1 MKRNADTVTKG
12 SVLITLALALIVAT
26 FFLYGFIIEKNNG
39 KLLEIAHLETER
51 SLVHVLLQDTLF
63 SDMNVYSTYDDFS
76 SAYSTFSLDLLVLLE
91 SPFDHESKTVLT
103 NLMGVTEKRMLEI
116 NAQIDGFKERGNEF
130 LPGPYSAKAEQ
141 YEEERMNLY
150 RLAVQLENLPIY
162 YGDAWDISF
171 EKLLHEVKKSTNR
184 QTIAIEIMAVLIIV
198 GLTVLIFILTNKFR
212 KMFDEVDQ
220 LSKNLEI
227 EISLRSA
234 ELNKALYE
242 LSITDDLTGLYN
254 RRHFNDIFEGA
265 WKICVREKKLISI
278 IMIDIDYFK
287 NYNDHYGHPAGDAA
301 LSNVA
306 SAIKNSLN
314 RASDIAARY
323 GGEEFIVL
331 LPNTDSRGSF
341 QIAETIRRKIADLGM
356 EHGKSL
362 VSPVLSVSMGVST
375 TCPAI
380 GDNATD
386 LIKKADDLLYRAK
399 ENGRDRIEQDEPNRE
414 FLIE

>member
-1 MKRNADTVTKG
+1 MKNPADKVTTG
-12 SVLITLALALIVAT
+12 SVIITLALALIVAT
-26 FFLYGFIIEKNNG
+26 FFLYGFIIEKNNE

-63 SDMNVYSTYDDFS
+63 TDRNVYSTYGDFS
-76 SAYSTFSLDLLVLLE
+76 SAYSTFALDLLVLLE
-91 SPFDHESKTVLT
+91 APFNHESKAVLA
-103 NLMGVTEKRMLEI
+103 NLMGVTKKRMLEI
-116 NAQIDGFKERGNEF
+116 DTQIDGFKERGIEF

-171 EKLLHEVKKSTNR
+171 EKLILEVKQRTGR
-184 QTIAIEIMAVLIIV
+184 QTVAIEIMAVLIIV
-198 GLTVLIFILTNKFR
+198 CLTVLIFILTNKFR
-212 KMFDEVDQ
+212 KMFDEVDE

-234 ELNKALYE
+234 ELNKVLYE

-254 RRHFNDIFEGA
+254 RRHFNEIFKGA
-265 WKICVREKKLISI
+265 WKICVREKKPISI

-287 NYNDHYGHPAGDAA
+287 NYNDHYGHVAGDAA

-306 SAIKNSLN
+306 SAVKNSLN

-331 LPNTDSRGSF
+331 LPNTDVKGSRL
-341 QIAETIRRKIADLGM
+341 IADNIRKKIAGLGM
-356 EHGKSL
+356 EHSKSL
-362 VSPVLSVSMGVST
+362 VSPVLTVSMGVSST
-375 TCPAI
+375 YPAI

-399 ENGRDRIEQDEPNRE
+399 ENGRDRIEQDEPDP
-414 FLIE
+414 